1 MIKTAGRVFIS
12 CAAAIILMQMACA
25 QGLKGAPTCIRRLTQ
40 SPALLK
46 GANDEER
53 WATFLRSQKSLI
65 GMSRAQVLALFGA
78 GTPSVTKKGMAFK
91 LTEERLPSKK
101 GQVAYLELSLKFEG

>member
-1 MIKTAGRVFIS
+1 
-12 CAAAIILMQMACA
+12 MACA

-101 GQVAYLELSLKFEG
+101 GQVAYLELSLKFEGEKISSYCVEAVYWGKP